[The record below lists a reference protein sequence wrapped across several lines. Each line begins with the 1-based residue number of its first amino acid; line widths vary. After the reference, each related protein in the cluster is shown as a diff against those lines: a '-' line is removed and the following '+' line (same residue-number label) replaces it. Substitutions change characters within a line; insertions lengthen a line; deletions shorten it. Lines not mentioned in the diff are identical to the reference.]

1 MVRLTLRI
9 RTVPGETP
17 PLTTAL
23 HSLMLEARAEYACGA
38 CSLSTVLGTCAIIT
52 YVEEWQNESA
62 LRAQV
67 RSIRFTRLLALAEH
81 ATDTPLVEFQL
92 DDRTRGLDYAEE
104 VRAMRPPEPD
114 SA

>member
-9 RTVPGETP
+9 RTVPDETP

-23 HSLMLEARAEYACGA
+23 HSLMLEARADYARGA
-38 CSLSTVLGTCAIIT
+38 CSLSTALGTCAILT
-52 YVEEWQNESA
+52 YVEEWQTEGA

-81 ATDTPLVEFQL
+81 STDMPLVEFQL
-92 DDRTRGLDYAEE
+92 DDGTRGLDYVEE
-104 VRAMRPPEPD
+104 VRRD
-114 SA
+114 LLTST